1 MKKRNKIMIAIASG
15 IALIS
20 GLAAC
25 GHHRSPED
33 RAEYMVE
40 KITSKMEL
48 TEPQVSKLEAL
59 KNELLNVRQS
69 MLAERDTV
77 HEEVNE
83 LLNQPTL
90 DQTRALTLV
99 QNRTDSINQK
109 APQVITALAGFYD
122 SLNPEQQAMLREKL
136 EAHKAHRGHW
146 RH

>member
-1 MKKRNKIMIAIASG
+1 MKKRNKVMIAIASG

>member
-1 MKKRNKIMIAIASG
+1 MKKRNKVMIAIASG

-90 DQTRALTLV
+90 DQARALTLV
-99 QNRTDSINQK
+99 QDRTDSINQK